1 MTHKNIFLLSSVL
14 LLISPS
20 AFSCDDTS
28 CETAYLSSTQ
38 QYVDLQ
44 NNHAAAA
51 QRERIAYA
59 KVREN
64 RQKNINDQW
73 IRETNT
79 SLVHMINKA
88 ILNGESMTSVKRKL
102 DAAYADGNLKSKPS
116 SVQAFKNEPMQEEV
130 KAPFWS
136 FFKRVLHLND

>member
-1 MTHKNIFLLSSVL
+1 MTHTNIFLLSSVL

-20 AFSCDDTS
+20 AFSCDDKS

-44 NNHAAAA
+44 YNQAAAA

-73 IRETNT
+73 VRETNT
-79 SLVHMINKA
+79 SLIYMINKA
-88 ILNGESMTSVKRKL
+88 VLNGESMASVESKL
-102 DAAYADGNLKSKPS
+102 NAAYAEGKLKSKPS
-116 SVQAFKNEPMQEEV
+116 SVQAFKHQQISDEV
-130 KAPFWS
+130 QSPVWT
-136 FFKRVLHLND
+136 FFKRVLRLND